1 MSLSSKY
8 LMIASMDVDSEHDA
22 LFNEVYEKE
31 HVPNLGKVPGVIS
44 IARFERQELTMS
56 IGGEK
61 RIIKI
66 ENEPK
71 YAAIY
76 ELEGPEA
83 LVSKEWTEAVEQGRW
98 PAQVRP
104 HTKNRRHVLLK
115 LIPPRG

>member
-1 MSLSSKY
+1 MPLTSKY
-8 LMIASMDVDSEHDA
+8 IMIASMDVEPEREA
-22 LFNEVYEKE
+22 LFNEVYDQE
-31 HVPNLGKVPGVIS
+31 HVPNLSRVPGVIS

-61 RIIKI
+61 RVIRVD
-66 ENEPK
+66 NEPK

-76 ELEGPEA
+76 ELESPEA
-83 LVSKEWTEAVEQGRW
+83 LVSPEWAEAVEKGRW

-104 HTKNRRHVLLK
+104 HTRNRRHVLLK

>member
-1 MSLSSKY
+1 
-8 LMIASMDVDSEHDA
+8 MIASMDVDPQQEA
-22 LFNEVYEKE
+22 IFNEVYDRE
-31 HVPNLGKVPGVIS
+31 HVPNLGKVPGILSVT
-44 IARFERQELTMS
+44 RFERQELTMS

-61 RIIKI
+61 RVIKL

-76 ELEGPEA
+76 ELESPA
-83 LVSKEWTEAVEQGRW
+83 VLVSNAWADAVEQGRW

-115 LIPPRG
+115 LIPPLVDDFSRKAN